1 MKKNDQ
7 VIIFVATHKPG
18 SIRHD
23 NVYTPIHVGRA
34 ISKYKDEMADM
45 IGDDTGDNISEKNS
59 SYSEMT
65 AHYWIWKNVHDV
77 EYVGLCHYRRL
88 FGVDITS
95 ENIEQ
100 IMRGYDVMMV
110 NPAFQLDS
118 VYSCFVKFIGGENM
132 TIAAQVVKKL
142 CPEYYDTL
150 ITLGNELKFHP
161 FNMFVCK
168 KEIHNRYAEWIF
180 PILMEC
186 ERHIEPSPYSNAYRV
201 IGYIAE
207 MITQLFF
214 IHNDLKIKSVPY
226 ISVEEDGKMSMIKP
240 SFGDTVRLKV
250 QEFLLKTLHKRKR
263 ERDSR
268 YKFTNPA
275 FLAGLKKDGIEI
287 M

>member
-1 MKKNDQ
+1 
-7 VIIFVATHKPG
+7 
-18 SIRHD
+18 
-23 NVYTPIHVGRA
+23 
-34 ISKYKDEMADM
+34 
-45 IGDDTGDNISEKNS
+45 
-59 SYSEMT
+59 
-65 AHYWIWKNVHDV
+65 
-77 EYVGLCHYRRL
+77 
-88 FGVDITS
+88 
-95 ENIEQ
+95 
-100 IMRGYDVMMV
+100 
-110 NPAFQLDS
+110 
-118 VYSCFVKFIGGENM
+118 
-132 TIAAQVVKKL
+132 
-142 CPEYYDTL
+142 
-150 ITLGNELKFHP
+150 
-161 FNMFVCK
+161 
-168 KEIHNRYAEWIF
+168 
-180 PILMEC
+180 MEC